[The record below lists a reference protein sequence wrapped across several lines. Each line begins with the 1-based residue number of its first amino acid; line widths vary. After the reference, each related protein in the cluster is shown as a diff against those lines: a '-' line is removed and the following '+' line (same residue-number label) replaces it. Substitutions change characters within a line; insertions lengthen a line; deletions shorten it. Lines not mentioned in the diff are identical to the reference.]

1 MPGYSGEPLTA
12 KIGLKNGQ
20 RVSLV
25 GAPADVRAQLVEPG
39 NRITWKRFPSEA
51 LDCIILFAADR
62 QTLES
67 RFAQAAATLVPAGM
81 LWVAWP
87 KKASGVATD
96 LTEDRVRDYGLAM
109 GLVDVKVCAVSD
121 VWSGLKFVRRLEDR

>member
-1 MPGYSGEPLTA
+1 MPGYSGKPLSA

-20 RVSLV
+20 RVSLI

-39 NRITWKRFPSEA
+39 NRIVWKRFPSDD

-62 QTLES
+62 QTLVS
-67 RFAQAAATLVPAGM
+67 RFAKAAAALVPAGM

-87 KKASGVATD
+87 KKASGMATD
-96 LTEDRVRDYGLAM
+96 LTEDRVRDHGLAE